1 MPKLSNIIK
10 KWGDRSVFD
19 GFSLE
24 IVPNKTT
31 VIIGKSGVGK
41 TTLLSIIANLTDYS
55 GSVEGFGK
63 ISYVFQEPR
72 LIPFLTVK
80 ENLRYALTN
89 EYGKKE
95 VDEITDK
102 YLALTDISELKNKPA
117 GLLSGGEKQ
126 RVSLIRGFS
135 YPSETILLDEPFSSL
150 DLGIKMKIIDLYT
163 DLLKVSPK
171 TAVIVTHSIDEAL
184 YLADEIVFLCENS
197 YKRFKVS
204 EPHEERTFGY
214 EKDNNLR
221 IDLYRL
227 FSQFNNG

>member
-1 MPKLSNIIK
+1 MPKLTNIIK

-19 GFSLE
+19 GFSME
-24 IVPNKTT
+24 IAPNKTT

-41 TTLLSIIANLTDYS
+41 TTLLSVIANLTDYA
-55 GSVEGFGK
+55 GNVEGFGK

-80 ENLRYALTN
+80 ENLRYALTTA
-89 EYGKKE
+89 YGKKE
-95 VDEITDK
+95 VDGVIDR
-102 YLALTDISELKNKPA
+102 YLALTDISDLKNKPA

-171 TAVIVTHSIDEAL
+171 TAVMVTHSIDEAL
-184 YLADEIVFLCENS
+184 YLADEIVFLSENS
-197 YKRFKVS
+197 YKRFKVDS
-204 EPHEERTFGY
+204 PHEERTFGY

-227 FSQFNNG
+227 FSQFNKD